1 MPDPLSP
8 PPQPARYAI
17 GLTTRLVAGYVLVT
31 FLALSAAA
39 AFLYQRL
46 YRSFE
51 IEDTEH
57 LNAHISDLRAEM
69 GKNPTDIPAAR
80 ELIMNSHSY
89 RKMDAQYG
97 QLSTPNGKVIV
108 ESRKFSEL
116 APDINEF
123 PPPVDE
129 NRDVTLAKRYRKSP
143 SSPLLFLAS
152 ATVRRAQTDVLL
164 TYRVALDA
172 SHVDGWLRELRV
184 QLIWVVLGG
193 TTLSGVL
200 AWLLTKQ
207 GLSPLQKITAA
218 MKRVGARDLDKRLGH
233 NSWPR
238 ELAATAGEFDQMLD
252 RLRESFL
259 RLSQFSADAAHE
271 FRTPLNSLMLSTSL
285 VLSKDRDNEEYR
297 QALTS
302 NLEQGERL
310 KSLVDNLLFIAR
322 ADNAEA
328 VLNRSNVDMVMLAAE
343 VLDFYSALAEE
354 RRITTHV
361 EGSGNVHG
369 DAALLRLALS
379 NLVSNALRHTPSGGS
394 VNITVKES
402 ASSCSVEVSDTGE
415 GIAPE
420 HLPRLFDRFYRVD
433 AARTAQNGDTGAGLG
448 LALVK
453 TIAQLHGGDVT
464 ASSVPGSGTTMRLS
478 LPGGLP
484 VSL

>member
-1 MPDPLSP
+1 MPETPTP
-8 PPQPARYAI
+8 PPAKHAI
-17 GLTTRLVAGYVLVT
+17 GLTTRLVGGYVLVT
-31 FLALSAAA
+31 FLALSAGA
-39 AFLYQRL
+39 AFLYLRL

-51 IEDTEH
+51 IEDIQY
-57 LNAHISDLRAEM
+57 LNAHVKKLREEM
-69 GKNPTDIPAAR
+69 AKLPTNIHAAR
-80 ELIMNSHSY
+80 ELVTNSHAH
-89 RKMDAQYG
+89 RKMEAQYG
-97 QLSTPNGKVIV
+97 QLSRDGKVIV
-108 ESRKFSEL
+108 EAPGFSSL
-116 APDINEF
+116 VPDVAAF
-123 PPPVDE
+123 PKPAGE
-129 NRDVTLAKRYRKSP
+129 NQEITEVTRYRKSP
-143 SSPLLFLAS
+143 SSPQLFLVA
-152 ATVRRAQTDVLL
+152 AMVRRDQTDFLL
-164 TYRVALDA
+164 VYRVALDV
-172 SHVDGWLRELRV
+172 SHVEVWMREFRT

-218 MKRVGARDLDKRLGH
+218 MKRVGVRDLDKRLGH

-285 VLSKDRDNEEYR
+285 VLSKNRDSEEYR

-302 NLEQGERL
+302 NLEQCERL
-310 KSLVDNLLFIAR
+310 KRLVDSLLFIAR

-328 VLNRSNVDMVMLAAE
+328 VLHKSNVDMVMSAAE
-343 VLDFYSALAEE
+343 VLDFFSALAEE
-354 RRITTHV
+354 RGISTHV
-361 EGSGNVHG
+361 EGSGTVHG
-369 DAALLRLALS
+369 DATLLRLALS
-379 NLVSNALRHTPSGGS
+379 NLVSNALRHTASGGS
-394 VNITVKES
+394 VHITVRET

-433 AARTAQNGDTGAGLG
+433 AARRADNGDKGAGLG

-453 TIAQLHGGDVT
+453 TIVQLHGGEVT
-464 ASSVPGSGTTMRLS
+464 ASSTLGKGTTMRLS
-478 LPGGLP
+478 LPAGLP
-484 VSL
+484 P